1 MNNMNPW
8 IVEALVEYER
18 DRIRRD
24 MKQIRLEEE
33 AMQAGRAE
41 EKLTK
46 ARFYRPRLLMLIGRM
61 LAKLRPLRMHSRKV
75 LRYGGST
82 EHRRG

>member
-33 AMQAGRAE
+33 AMRASRTE
-41 EKLTK
+41 EKTAK
-46 ARFYRPRLLMLIGRM
+46 ARFYGPHLLMLIVPIFVKRM
-61 LAKLRPLRMHSRKV
+61 LCVGR
-75 LRYGGST
+75 
-82 EHRRG
+82 